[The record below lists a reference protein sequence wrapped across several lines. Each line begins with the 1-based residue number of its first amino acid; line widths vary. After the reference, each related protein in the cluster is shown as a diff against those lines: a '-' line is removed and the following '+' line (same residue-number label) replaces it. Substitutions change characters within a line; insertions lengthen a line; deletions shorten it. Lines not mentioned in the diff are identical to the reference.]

1 MEPLNPLHPNI
12 RMHILHTVL
21 CTFLKVLTR
30 RICLSH
36 EFCSRWSC
44 PLFSW
49 PLCLIQGWHFEEK
62 LDASHSQGFKGQLQY
77 THYTRLLGIVSLRY
91 HTHFQIQLITMFGI
105 DWQDLGQQTSWKFC
119 MPWNLKTYQW
129 RRRACK
135 KADNPS
141 IIKRMATVSTGG
153 KKIQITSETSTNTYS
168 GL

>member
-1 MEPLNPLHPNI
+1 
-12 RMHILHTVL
+12 MHILHTDL
-21 CTFLKVLTR
+21 YTFLKVLTR
-30 RICLSH
+30 RICLTVMSSLVVDHVPYSH
-36 EFCSRWSC
+36 D
-44 PLFSW
+44 
-49 PLCLIQGWHFEEK
+49 LCLIQGWHFEEK
-62 LDASHSQGFKGQLQY
+62 LDANHSQGFKGQLQY